1 MRALQLIRRQPGNA
15 FQADRRESDFA
26 EARPRNG
33 EMPIGRESR
42 MSGLPALNHGDAR
55 GPCGTEGFF
64 RDFPADAQRDFVSLA
79 THFRC
84 PGSTVL
90 ISEAQEPSRVLF
102 LLEGEVN
109 ISMNSSDGKRLLL
122 EVAGAGDT
130 LGLTSV
136 LSGEPSEIR
145 AQSMYPC
152 RIASLQRRDFLG
164 FLSRHP
170 VAGQNVARELCA
182 DLARAR
188 ERLRIL
194 GLTSTATARLALLL
208 LEWCREG
215 QRTAEGV
222 QIRFVLTHRE
232 IGECIG
238 ASRETVS
245 RTLTDFRVHDLVR
258 MRGSTL
264 VVTSCQNLANYA
276 GIDST
281 PDPQEP
287 AA

>member
-1 MRALQLIRRQPGNA
+1 MRALQLIQRQASNA
-15 FQADRRESDFA
+15 FQADRYEGDFA
-26 EARPRNG
+26 PTRARNG
-33 EMPIGRESR
+33 ETPILGEFRMPGQSE
-42 MSGLPALNHGDAR
+42 LNDVR
-55 GPCGTEGFF
+55 GPCGTRGFF
-64 RDFPADAQRDFVSLA
+64 QDFSAEAQRDFASLA

-90 ISEAQEPSRVLF
+90 ISEAQEPSRILF

-109 ISMNSSDGKRLLL
+109 ISMNSSDGRRLLL
-122 EVAGAGDT
+122 EVASGGDT
-130 LGLTSV
+130 LGLTSA
-136 LSGEPSEIR
+136 LSGDSSEIR

-164 FLSRHP
+164 FISRHTI
-170 VAGQNVARELCA
+170 ASQNVARELCTH
-182 DLARAR
+182 LARAR

-215 QRTAEGV
+215 QRTTEGI

-245 RTLTDFRVHDLVR
+245 RTLTDFRSHNLVR
-258 MRGSTL
+258 MHGSTL
-264 VVTSCQNLANYA
+264 VVTNCNALATYA

>member
-33 EMPIGRESR
+33 EMPIGREPR
-42 MSGLPALNHGDAR
+42 MSALPALNHGDAR

-222 QIRFVLTHRE
+222 Q
-232 IGECIG
+232 
-238 ASRETVS
+238 
-245 RTLTDFRVHDLVR
+245 
-258 MRGSTL
+258 
-264 VVTSCQNLANYA
+264 
-276 GIDST
+276 
-281 PDPQEP
+281 
-287 AA
+287 